1 MLSLSI
7 KTVLLTILP
16 TLILANS
23 QYTISLEEYRLNGL
37 NTLEN
42 KMDIELTK
50 QEYWSKYLKD
60 KNTKFGY
67 IEEYSSILTCN
78 KKKSTL
84 TLYMKNSDQEYEF
97 KRVHSAFTGE
107 NKGDKIKEGDKKTPI
122 GIYKITE
129 KLSHE
134 TKLDPFYGPLAFVTS
149 YPNTYDTYLGKNGH
163 GIWIHGLPT
172 KRTREQFTR
181 GCIAIK
187 NSNIE
192 CLDSNI
198 KIEKTLLIIN
208 NKKVQTDIS
217 KDLLASILSELYLWR
232 YSWLHNNIDNYL
244 NFYSS
249 DFIRSDGMDFNSFT
263 KYKTRVFK
271 KIEKKIIIFK
281 NINIIPYP
289 NTQNIYQITF
299 EEFYKSKSYEFVG
312 NKTLMVRINTNK
324 KMKIFTEK

>member
-7 KTVLLTILP
+7 KTTLLTILP

-23 QYTISLEEYRLNGL
+23 QYTISLDEYRLNGL

-42 KMDIELTK
+42 KMDIELTE